1 MSRLRFNKI
10 ATPATPAANKGEVFY
25 SSTLSPANPLRSST
39 RTAKSPASGVA
50 RVGGG
55 WSAGA
60 TGAVGGG
67 FAADTYMTG
76 TSVNIGT
83 VGSWKAGMIYTPRST
98 WPRPEQAPPPRSRS
112 SAWEHSAPSVT
123 PRSSPSPTR
132 QAPASSTPAS
142 SRSPSSSAASDPAPA
157 PSSPGVCECKHNLA
171 STGLTSGGTAGYE
184 AKPVASSGFD
194 STTSN
199 IIGVSFNGGGS
210 FVGTNVMSSAELNGT
225 LTLTPASPA
234 TLTLPPASSG
244 SLTATPVEPC

>member
-25 SSTLSPANPLRSST
+25 SSTLSPANPAFIDENGKVSRI
-39 RTAKSPASGVA
+39 
-50 RVGGG
+50 GGS

-60 TGAVGGG
+60 TAAVGGG

-83 VGSWKAGMIYTPRST
+83 VGSWKAGMIYVATFDMAKTGAGTATPIAIVRMGTLGSVSDAAILTFTHTAGTGVIDTGVFTITVEFRSVGSGT
-98 WPRPEQAPPPRSRS
+98 
-112 SAWEHSAPSVT
+112 SAVIA
-123 PRSSPSPTR
+123 
-132 QAPASSTPAS
+132 
-142 SRSPSSSAASDPAPA
+142 
-157 PSSPGVCECKHNLA
+157 GVCECKHNLA

-199 IIGVSFNGGGS
+199 IIGVSFNGGAS
-210 FVGTNVMSSAELNGT
+210 FVGTNVMSAAELN
-225 LTLTPASPA
+225 S
-234 TLTLPPASSG
+234 
-244 SLTATPVEPC
+244 